1 RTASL
6 LHIGRQSLYQRLDR
20 IESLLGLD
28 INDPDLLGEL
38 LTATC
43 AHRVAMT
50 ERHSAYQR
58 TAYRKVTRLVPLNG
72 A

>member
-1 RTASL
+1 
-6 LHIGRQSLYQRLDR
+6 
-20 IESLLGLD
+20 LLGLE
-28 INDPDLLGEL
+28 IGDPELLGEL

-50 ERHSAYQR
+50 AHHSAYQR